1 MLAGHRARCR
11 NCSGQGTIPWG
22 AAMCSQPSKVTTG
35 QPGFCKRTASQI
47 HCGETPSSRAWR
59 KTDVLV
65 KQSAK
70 VGGAVHE
77 TKHFACLA
85 MGTQCPFRLHAE
97 SNSRI
102 SPRKMRSADVE
113 PIQGTDTATDDTKGQ
128 RSLRFLEMIP
138 KR

>member
-1 MLAGHRARCR
+1 MLAGHPARCR

-102 SPRKMRSADVE
+102 SPRKCAVPMWSPSRGQT
-113 PIQGTDTATDDTKGQ
+113 PQQMTQKGKGLSVSW
-128 RSLRFLEMIP
+128 R
-138 KR
+138 